1 MSSKIRVIEYDVRG
15 QICPSCLL
23 IALREVNRYQQQIKS
38 GEVVFQILSDNRQS
52 TATIPNA
59 VLNMGYRV
67 EVTKENGGYYNISI
81 SSGE

>member
-1 MSSKIRVIEYDVRG
+1 MSSETRVIEYDVRG

-23 IALREVNRYQQQIKS
+23 IALREVNRYQQQIKN

-67 EVTKENGGYYNISI
+67 EVTKESGGYYNISI